1 METLN
6 LNSMGQA
13 QSVPAAHLRIYQN
26 VLAMKSPGQKAQ
38 IIQTILASPEHVE
51 TAKRAGLY
59 GYLLHYVKVVE
70 AGGAPPKLPGEDVG
84 ISRHTTFGE
93 DVEVAAGGGAAA
105 AAPSQQGKR
114 MTEVVQRPSGAAFAA
129 SQALTTSSKSNEK
142 AMNYFSACLRILA
155 LEEEVAL
162 TEDLLKAAYKKA
174 VVRAHPDKGGSDKE
188 FEAVTRAYAY
198 LGEILRRIHGGRA
211 KEGVVQAPSAL
222 HSNRA
227 TEADAWKHV
236 DPVALNPKNLDMGAF
251 NKMFEQTRLPDPEEE
266 GYGDWLKGEEAD
278 PSGAGS
284 KFSGKFNREV
294 FHRMF
299 EEEQQN
305 KAKRTEGKGGGVMVV
320 QEMSLASRMGY
331 ATELGRGAKEDYTVA
346 PHEGKMAYTD
356 LKKAYTTYNTISHE
370 VAGVKVD
377 ARSLEQMNTERKG
390 KVIPL
395 SDPEMMA
402 LREAESMAARAEEQ
416 RKLRM
421 AQQAIQEQDHF
432 ERMKRLV
439 IRN

>member
-1 METLN
+1 
-6 LNSMGQA
+6 MGQA
-13 QSVPAAHLRIYQN
+13 QSLPAAHLRMYQN
-26 VLAMKSPGQKAQ
+26 LLAMKSPGQKAQ
-38 IIQTILASPEHVE
+38 IIQTILSSPEHSE
-51 TAKRAGLY
+51 SAKKAGLY

-70 AGGAPPKLPGEDVG
+70 AGGAAPKLPGESDDVG
-84 ISRHTTFGE
+84 AGSGGSGQHQTT
-93 DVEVAAGGGAAA
+93 VAVPGTNR
-105 AAPSQQGKR
+105 SS
-114 MTEVVQRPSGAAFAA
+114 TSIVSNSG
-129 SQALTTSSKSNEK
+129 SNDK
-142 AMNYFSACLRILA
+142 AVNYFSACLRILD

-162 TEDLLKAAYKKA
+162 TPESLKGAYKKA
-174 VVRAHPDKGGSDKE
+174 IIRAHPDKKGGSEKE

-198 LGEILRRIHGGRA
+198 LGEILRRMNGGRA
-211 KEGVVQAPSAL
+211 KEGVVDAPSAL
-222 HSNRA
+222 RSNRT
-227 TEADAWKHV
+227 TEADTWKHV
-236 DPVALNPKNLDMGAF
+236 EPVSLNPKNLDMNAF
-251 NKMFEQTRLPDPEEE
+251 NSMFEQTRLPDPEEE

-278 PSGAGS
+278 INGAGS
-284 KFSGKFNREV
+284 KFNGKFNREV

-299 EEEQQN
+299 EEEQEN
-305 KAKRTEGKGGGVMVV
+305 KARTRGPASGGALVV

-377 ARSLEQMNTERKG
+377 ARSYDQVTSERKG
-390 KVIPL
+390 KVTPL

-402 LREAESMAARAEEQ
+402 LKEAETMAARAEEQ

-421 AQQAIQEQDHF
+421 AQQAIQENDHF

>member
-1 METLN
+1 
-6 LNSMGQA
+6 MGQA
-13 QSVPAAHLRIYQN
+13 HSFPAAHVRMYQN

-38 IIQTILASPEHVE
+38 IIQTILASPEHE
-51 TAKRAGLY
+51 ESAKKAGLY

-70 AGGAPPKLPGEDVG
+70 AGGAPPKLPGEQEE
-84 ISRHTTFGE
+84 SY
-93 DVEVAAGGGAAA
+93 GGAAA
-105 AAPSQQGKR
+105 AAPTSTNTSTGKR
-114 MTEVVQRPSGAAFAA
+114 STEVVQRPSGAAYA
-129 SQALTTSSKSNEK
+129 SSTAITASTKSNDK
-142 AMNYFSACLRILA
+142 AMNYFSACLRILN

-162 TEDLLKAAYKKA
+162 TEEELKAAYKKA

-222 HSNRA
+222 HSNRT
-227 TEADAWKHV
+227 TEADAWKHIE
-236 DPVALNPKNLDMGAF
+236 PVALNPKNMDMNAF

-266 GYGDWLKGEEAD
+266 GYGDWLKGDEAD
-278 PSGAGS
+278 TNGAGS
-284 KFSGKFNREV
+284 KFSGKFNRDV

-305 KAKRTEGKGGGVMVV
+305 KARSREGKAGGVMVV

-356 LKKAYTTYNTISHE
+356 LKKAYTSYNTISHE

-377 ARSLEQMNTERKG
+377 ARSYDQMTSERKG
-390 KVIPL
+390 KVAPL

-402 LREAESMAARAEEQ
+402 LREAEAMAARAEEQ

-421 AQQAIQEQDHF
+421 AQQAVQEQEHF